1 MARYFTCR
9 NPKQKITYKSEHL
22 ELNKLET
29 NLLKQSVYRIVRNHL
44 TEILEYVKESDLEY
58 CAVEVEEL
66 TNLIDIIFNIYEGI
80 PTQDSKLLDFLM
92 YFYEEAFTYID
103 EPPYFD
109 PFIECLKLAEI
120 KRHQKSEE
128 TSIFD

>member
-9 NPKQKITYKSEHL
+9 NPKQKITYKSGQL
-22 ELNKLET
+22 ELDKLET
-29 NLLKQSVYRIVRNHL
+29 NLLRKSVYSLVRNNLGQILDHVKQS
-44 TEILEYVKESDLEY
+44 DLKY
-58 CAVEVEEL
+58 CATNVEEL
-66 TNLIDIIFNIYEGI
+66 INLIDIIFDIYEGI

-120 KRHQKSEE
+120 KRHQRSEE